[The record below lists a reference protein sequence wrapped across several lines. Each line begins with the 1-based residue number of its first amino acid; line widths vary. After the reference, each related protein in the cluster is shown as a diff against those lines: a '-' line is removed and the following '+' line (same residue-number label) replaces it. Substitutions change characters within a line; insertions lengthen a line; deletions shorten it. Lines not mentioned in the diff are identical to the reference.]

1 MMGYFWLKVFHIA
14 AMTIWFTGLFF
25 LPRLF
30 VARAR
35 GEDDADTDH
44 LNEIGKTLYFG
55 IMTPAGV
62 VTIGLGLALI
72 GFGFDGV
79 WLPLKLVLVSLL
91 AVLHMYN
98 GLMLLDLTH
107 GHSRHG
113 ATFYWVLNWLPLV
126 LLVGIAALTAAK
138 PQTLF
143 GFG

>member
-1 MMGYFWLKVFHIA
+1 MGYFWLKVFHIT
-14 AMTIWFTGLFF
+14 AMTVWFTGLFF

-30 VARAR
+30 VAKAR
-35 GEDDADTDH
+35 GEHKTDVAH
-44 LNEIGKTLYFG
+44 LNEIGKTLYFR
-55 IMTPAGV
+55 IVTPAGV
-62 VTIGLGLALI
+62 LTIGFGLALI

-107 GHSRHG
+107 GRSRHG
-113 ATFYWVLNWLPLV
+113 RMFYRVLNGLPL
-126 LLVGIAALTAAK
+126 LLLLGIAALTAAK
-138 PQTLF
+138 PETLF

>member
-1 MMGYFWLKVFHIA
+1 MGYFWLKVFHIT
-14 AMTIWFTGLFF
+14 AMTVWFTSLFF

-35 GEDDADTDH
+35 GEHDADVEH
-44 LNEIGKTLYFG
+44 LNDLGKTLYFR
-55 IMTPAGV
+55 IATPAGLL
-62 VTIGLGLALI
+62 TIGFGLALI

-79 WLPLKLVLVSLL
+79 WLPLKLVAVSLL

-107 GHSRHG
+107 GRSRHG
-113 ATFYWVLNWLPLV
+113 PVFYRILNGLPL
-126 LLVGIAALTAAK
+126 LLLLGIAALTAAK
-138 PQTLF
+138 PETLF